1 VRNHVRSVLACDFF
15 VAVTATFRRRLR
27 VRGHGGGHAP
37 NRTLEVTAHPTADWT
52 AQQFRMIVSGDQPHR
67 YVIHDRDQHLFGG
80 RGSDGG
86 GDGFNGAPN
95 ASSGTSGERIL
106 RKIGGNDPPRMFG
119 FRDSAQ

>member
-1 VRNHVRSVLACDFF
+1 VLACDFF
-15 VAVTATFRRRLR
+15 VAVTATFHVVYVFVVMEVGTRRI
-27 VRGHGGGHAP
+27 VHW
-37 NRTLEVTAHPTADWT
+37 NVTAHPTADWT